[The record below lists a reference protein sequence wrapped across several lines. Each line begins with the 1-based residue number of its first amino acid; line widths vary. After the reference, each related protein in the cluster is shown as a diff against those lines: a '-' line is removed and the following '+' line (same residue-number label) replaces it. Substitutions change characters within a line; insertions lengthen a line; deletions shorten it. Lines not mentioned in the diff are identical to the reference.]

1 MFTFATDYYLCV
13 LVATIGV
20 LQIACSIG
28 GIRGLLVFK
37 SPLVARTV
45 GLVLAVSAFVWF
57 FGSGTRNL
65 NDYQGGLDANTQA
78 LFFFF
83 GAFTGVIVTF
93 AVASVVNIHMM
104 GPDAE
109 PGAGLDA
116 VRDTAY
122 ATALV
127 RSLSYWR
134 KNWRT
139 QMKDYF
145 SG

>member
-1 MFTFATDYYLCV
+1 MFSFATDYYICV

-20 LQIACSIG
+20 LQIAFSIG
-28 GIRGLLVFK
+28 EIRGLLIFK
-37 SPLVARTV
+37 SPLLARTV
-45 GLVLAVSAFVWF
+45 GAVLAVSAFVWF
-57 FGSGTRNL
+57 FGSGARNL
-65 NDYQGGLDANTQA
+65 NDFQGGLDANTQA

-83 GAFTGVIVTF
+83 GAFTAVIVTF
-93 AVASVVNIHMM
+93 AVASVVNFRMI
-104 GPDAE
+104 GPDAA

-116 VRDTAY
+116 VKETSY
-122 ATALV
+122 ATALL

>member
-20 LQIACSIG
+20 LQIAASIG
-28 GIRGLLVFK
+28 EIRGLLIFK
-37 SPLVARTV
+37 SPFIARGG
-45 GLVLAVSAFVWF
+45 GLALAATAFIWF
-57 FGSGTRNL
+57 FSAGTRNL
-65 NDYQGGLDANTQA
+65 NDHEGGLDANAQA

-83 GAFTGVIVTF
+83 GAFSAVIVTF
-93 AVASVVNIHMM
+93 TVASIVNYRMA
-104 GPDAE
+104 GSRAPRD
-109 PGAGLDA
+109 AGLDA
-116 VRDTAY
+116 VRETNY
-122 ATALV
+122 AKALV

-145 SG
+145 FG

>member
-20 LQIACSIG
+20 LQIALSIG
-28 GIRGLLVFK
+28 GIHGLLVFK

-57 FGSGTRNL
+57 FGSGERNL

-78 LFFFF
+78 LFVFF

-93 AVASVVNIHMM
+93 AVASVVNFRMA
-104 GPDAE
+104 GPDAG

-116 VRDTAY
+116 VRETSY
-122 ATALV
+122 ARALV

-139 QMKDYF
+139 QTKDYF

>member
-20 LQIACSIG
+20 LQIAFSFG
-28 GIRGLLVFK
+28 GMHGLLVFK
-37 SPLVARTV
+37 SPLVARAT

-57 FGSGTRNL
+57 FGTGARNL
-65 NDYQGGLDANTQA
+65 NDFQGGLDANTQA

-83 GAFTGVIVTF
+83 GAFTGVIVTYL
-93 AVASVVNIHMM
+93 VASVVNLRMD
-104 GPDAE
+104 GPDAG

-116 VRDTAY
+116 VRETSY
-122 ATALV
+122 VRALA
-127 RSLSYWR
+127 RSLTYWR

>member
-37 SPLVARTV
+37 PPLVARTV
-45 GLVLAVSAFVWF
+45 GLVLVVSAFVWF
-57 FGSGTRNL
+57 FSTGTRNL

-93 AVASVVNIHMM
+93 AVASVVNIRMT

-116 VRDTAY
+116 VKDTSY